1 MKAIVIE
8 AGERLKGRIVSCA
21 VELFVGEFDLFF
33 QTVNVAILKQGIPE
47 HGAEGR
53 GHRHREP
60 EVNAIVDKALHHI
73 EQGEIGFGDCLVKPI
88 LLEKLGIFGMPYE
101 GKVGV
106 EDGSYVS
113 NGHGIRSGVSWS
125 EGGCRGRFRGGG
137 WSRVSDRSRFGGGG
151 VRSFQR
157 NQSCDVEDNHPRD
170 RKRSFR
176 SIGRRPTGEWR
187 KKTEK
192 DGPRVVGVRVLGQ
205 ELPPGGDSFG

>member
-21 VELFVGEFDLFF
+21 MELFVGEFDLFF

-53 GHRHREP
+53 GHRHRES
-60 EVNAIVDKALHHI
+60 EVDAVADEAFHHI
-73 EQGEIGFGDCLVKPI
+73 EEGEIGFGDRFVQPI
-88 LLEKLGIFGMPYE
+88 FLEKLGIFGMAYE

-106 EDGSYVS
+106 EDGSYVTE
-113 NGHGIRSGVSWS
+113 GHGIRSGVRWS

-137 WSRVSDRSRFGGGG
+137 SSRVSDRSPFGGGG

-157 NQSCDVEDNHPRD
+157 NRSCDVEENHHSN
-170 RKRSFR
+170 RKRFFR
-176 SIGRRPTGEWR
+176 SIGMRPTGE
-187 KKTEK
+187 
-192 DGPRVVGVRVLGQ
+192 
-205 ELPPGGDSFG
+205 